1 MIITISSKPTAGQ
14 ACQLKFINVRYKE
27 CYMSKLSALLFGA
40 TLACI
45 PYHAAT
51 AQSGPTEHG
60 AKTKVVLQVS
70 EDDPKKWALAL
81 NNAKNIQKDLGDKN
95 VEIEIVAFGPGIGMF
110 KGDAEIAARVREAK
124 ADGIA
129 LAACE
134 NTMAAQKVKK
144 EDMNAAVGYVP
155 SGAVEIIKKQ
165 KAGYA
170 YLRP

>member
-1 MIITISSKPTAGQ
+1 MSRLPTLVLA
-14 ACQLKFINVRYKE
+14 
-27 CYMSKLSALLFGA
+27 A
-40 TLACI
+40 TLAFV
-45 PYHAAT
+45 PYHAAI
-51 AQSGPTEHG
+51 AQSATTKHG
-60 AKTKVVLQVS
+60 VKTKVVLQVS
-70 EDDPKKWALAL
+70 DDDPKKWGLAL
-81 NNAKNIQKDLGDKN
+81 NNAKNIQKDMGEKN

-134 NTMAAQKVKK
+134 NTMAAQKLKK

-155 SGAVEIIKKQ
+155 SGVVEIIKKE

>member
-1 MIITISSKPTAGQ
+1 M
-14 ACQLKFINVRYKE
+14 F
-27 CYMSKLSALLFGA
+27 KLSVLVLGA

-51 AQSGPTEHG
+51 AQPATAEHG

-70 EDDPKKWALAL
+70 DDDPKKWGLVL
-81 NNAKNIQKDLGDKN
+81 NNAKNIQKDLGEKN

-124 ADGIA
+124 AEGIT

-134 NTMAAQKVKK
+134 NTMAAQQLKK
-144 EDMNAAVGYVP
+144 QDMNAAVGYVP
-155 SGAVEIIKKQ
+155 SGVVEIIKKE